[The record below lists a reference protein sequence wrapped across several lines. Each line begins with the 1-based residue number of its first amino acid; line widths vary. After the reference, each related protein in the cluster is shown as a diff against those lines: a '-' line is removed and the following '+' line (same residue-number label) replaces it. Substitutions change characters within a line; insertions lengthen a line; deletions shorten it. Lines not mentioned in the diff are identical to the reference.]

1 MAGKILVLGATGHVG
16 APLVAQLVAEKEK
29 VKAASRRG
37 TNVAGAESVRFDYGE
52 KGTYRA
58 ALEEVDRAYVLLPG
72 GYTNVVALLEPVIQ
86 AAADRKVKVVLQTAI
101 GVDADESIPYR
112 QIERLVMRSG
122 IRFVILRPNWFAD
135 NFHTFWLEGIKRG
148 TIALPAGEGR
158 SSFIDARDVAAS
170 AAAALISDRFEG
182 NSFTLTGPS
191 PLSYHDAAVILSN
204 VSGRTINYTPI
215 NDDTFIESATTAGVA
230 RDYAMFLAS
239 IFLPVR
245 QGWTSGVTGDVQ
257 LLTGEPPRS
266 LEQYAVDHAA
276 LFAG

>member
-215 NDDTFIESATTAGVA
+215 NDDTFIESATTGRSSTRLCHVPCIDLSTGTARMDKRRDRRRSVA
-230 RDYAMFLAS
+230 DRRAS
-239 IFLPVR
+239 AIP
-245 QGWTSGVTGDVQ
+245 
-257 LLTGEPPRS
+257 
-266 LEQYAVDHAA
+266 
-276 LFAG
+276 